1 MNEAETRW
9 TLAAFGASLLV
20 FLSTF
25 STHVALGDS
34 PESVAGIKAL
44 GILHAPGYPVY
55 VIAARIFSTLL
66 PFGSMAMRVNLF
78 SVVSAALT
86 ATMVFLIARKMG
98 ATRVG
103 ALAGALTL
111 ATGTSFWFYA
121 GFAKHYA
128 FSAFLLAATTYAVL
142 AWRERGG
149 WWRLGLAGAVLG
161 AATGGSWQI
170 VALLVPALA
179 WLVLVKRPLP
189 RVRDLGA
196 AVVAG
201 VLAVVL
207 VWGFVLVRAGQNPA
221 LDWGHATSVHRVV
234 DLITLKDFGLGT
246 DVLGRDDSPGKKVG
260 PSDAVLLPVRLLV
273 YLGVL
278 SREVGWWPLLVGLFG
293 LGWSWTRKPRV
304 YAGFLTLGF
313 LANLV
318 GAALVV
324 PPGGV
329 DGFQTTLAQGG
340 FLLGA
345 LLSLAVMVGL
355 GVSAV
360 EGRLAAWRPARPNDR
375 AARRRA
381 DRRRRPAA
389 IASGADLALAGGVL
403 LALTLVVPSA
413 LAHWR
418 PANHRGPSYA
428 DDYVTN
434 VWSAIP
440 ARSVLLVWGT
450 EQAFPFQHRQLAEH
464 ERTDIVVVNA
474 KGLFRPWYQDELR
487 SRLGQPSLTFD
498 GGTVE
503 RAVDLVRQVRGKR
516 PVYLDAG
523 TAGGLQGSLGLRPMG
538 LASEVTDGSGLQ
550 VRGQNALPVPAPT
563 AAYRRDGVY
572 DGGRRSRYFP
582 NLNVMVNYE
591 KGHLLLGRGYA
602 EAGQRDEAEKQ
613 FVLALRAN
621 PGSEDARQELQ
632 AIRATR

>member
-1 MNEAETRW
+1 
-9 TLAAFGASLLV
+9 
-20 FLSTF
+20 
-25 STHVALGDS
+25 
-34 PESVAGIKAL
+34 
-44 GILHAPGYPVY
+44 
-55 VIAARIFSTLL
+55 
-66 PFGSMAMRVNLF
+66 
-78 SVVSAALT
+78 
-86 ATMVFLIARKMG
+86 
-98 ATRVG
+98 
-103 ALAGALTL
+103 
-111 ATGTSFWFYA
+111 
-121 GFAKHYA
+121 
-128 FSAFLLAATTYAVL
+128 
-142 AWRERGG
+142 
-149 WWRLGLAGAVLG
+149 VLG

-189 RVRDLGA
+189 RVRDLAA

-201 VLAVVL
+201 CLAAVL

-246 DVLGRDDSPGKKVG
+246 DVLGREDSPGKKVG
-260 PSDAVLLPVRLLV
+260 PSDAALLPVRLLV

-278 SREVGWWPLLVGLFG
+278 SREVGWWPLLVGLGG
-293 LGWSWTRKPRV
+293 LGWSWTRRPRAH
-304 YAGFLTLGF
+304 AGFLTLAF
-313 LANLV
+313 FANLV

-345 LLSLAVMVGL
+345 LLSLAVMVAL

-360 EGRLAAWRPARPNDR
+360 QGRLAAWMPAQPLDR

-381 DRRRRPAA
+381 ERRRRAGA
-389 IASGADLALAGGVL
+389 TATGADLALAAGVV

-428 DDYVTN
+428 DDYVRN
-434 VWSAIP
+434 VWSGVPQRA
-440 ARSVLLVWGT
+440 VLLVWGT

-464 ERTDIVVVNA
+464 ERTDVVVVNA
-474 KGLFRPWYQDELR
+474 KGLLRPWYQDELR
-487 SRLGQPSLTFD
+487 HQLGRPALTFD
-498 GGTVE
+498 GRPVE
-503 RAVDLVRQVRGKR
+503 RAVGLIRQLRSDR
-516 PVYLDAG
+516 AVYLDAG
-523 TAGGLQGSLGLRPMG
+523 AANAMQGSLGVRPLG
-538 LASEVTDGSGLQ
+538 LVAEVTDGSGLQ
-550 VRGQNALPVPAPT
+550 VRGKNSLPVPAPT
-563 AAYRRDGVY
+563 ATYRKAGVY

-582 NLNVMVNYE
+582 NLNVMTNYE

-602 EAGQRDEAEKQ
+602 EAGRRDEAEKQ

-621 PGSEDARQELQ
+621 PGNADARQELE
-632 AIRATR
+632 ILRRRG